1 MTGSD
6 LPPKASDIGYGQFEL
21 LRGELVL
28 IPQYAQELVR
38 RLVTRDATRTE
49 ADIQADIQ
57 GLLTGGGLSL
67 EPGQVVR
74 LEVPTADGTRRRLD
88 VEVGHCVIEVKKD
101 LRSPTIRR
109 DAQTQLAGYVV
120 DRSRLH
126 GRRYVGVLTDGVEW
140 VLYDLRDDA
149 LVEVAS
155 LTLVSADAERLLTWL
170 ETILATESAVKP
182 TPEQIQQRLG
192 VASPGHLLD
201 HAELTAFYAKGS
213 AIPEVALKRQLWAR
227 LLRTAFGSAFR
238 DDSDTF
244 LDHTLLVITAEI
256 IAHAVIGVD
265 ISGTGTV
272 TPADILSGRTFKDS
286 GIGGVVEADFF
297 DWVLKLDG
305 GAGFVSTLAERLS
318 RFDWS
323 AVEHD
328 VLKHLYES
336 VITAENRAALGE
348 YYTPDWLADRA
359 VYASVEDPLNQRVLD
374 PSCGSGTF
382 VFHAA
387 RAYLAAADATGVD
400 PDAAVEGLTA
410 HVIGMDIH
418 PVAVTLARVTYLL
431 AIGSERLTSANRPA
445 LSVPVYLGDSL
456 QWEQNRNLFHNDDTF
471 TISTMSDELTG
482 DGGGGALFGDDLVFP
497 RTVLADASRFD
508 ALVSDMADRAQDVT
522 GKADSTLAKGIMT
535 RNKVAEADRAE
546 LSQTFAVMRGL
557 AKSKRNHIWGYYV
570 RNLIRPIWLSEPA
583 NKVDVLVGNPP
594 WLRYSKMTKA
604 MQKRYLDLAEPRQLL
619 SGPLGAAGRDLST
632 LFVTRAV
639 ELYLKPMGAFA
650 FVMPHGTMTRL
661 PHTGFRSGRW
671 SPHTAQTG
679 DLNVE
684 FITPWDL
691 SKAPTGFPMVS
702 CLIRGIHTT
711 SLGVKMP
718 TNVDLWSARLPDPN
732 VTWAEAKE
740 LFTISPG
747 AVVARDSG
755 LVMAESPYKTRFRQG
770 ALFVP
775 RVLVNVEDAPTQ
787 GLGAG
792 AGRRRV
798 RSKRSRDEKA
808 PWKTVDSI
816 EETVER
822 QFVRTMHLGRTLL
835 PFRMMTPDLVVV
847 PVTDNAIMTTDEI
860 EGELL
865 LPKWWAQVEKR
876 WDDNKGGSSTTSFL
890 ERLDYHQQLS
900 AQLPTHPV
908 RVVYS
913 ASGNTLAAGIVT
925 DTAALIEHK
934 LYWAPVDSIDEGRY
948 LTAILNSPALLSRVT
963 PLQALGLFGARDF
976 DKTVFAV
983 PFGKYAA
990 TNPDH
995 VLAASLALRAETVAG
1010 GVPVTDNFKE
1020 DRASVRAALVADGV
1034 AAALHEVIER
1044 ILPAV
1049 AIE

>member
-1 MTGSD
+1 MMPTPQHTQD
-6 LPPKASDIGYGQFEL
+6 LVQ
-21 LRGELVL
+21 
-28 IPQYAQELVR
+28 

-67 EPGQVVR
+67 DPGQVVR

-101 LRSPTIRR
+101 LRPPTIRH
-109 DAQTQLAGYVV
+109 DAQIQLAGYVV
-120 DRSRLH
+120 DRSQLH

-140 VLYDLRDDA
+140 VLYDLRDEA

-155 LTLVSADAERLLTWL
+155 LRMVSADAERLLTWL
-170 ETILATESAVKP
+170 EAILVTESAVKP
-182 TPEQIQQRLG
+182 TPEQIRQRLG
-192 VASPGHLLD
+192 VDSPGHLLD
-201 HAELTAFYAKGS
+201 HAQLAAFYAKGKT
-213 AIPEVALKRQLWAR
+213 IPEVALKRQLWAR
-227 LLRTAFGSAFR
+227 LLKTAFGSAFR
-238 DDSDTF
+238 DASDTF

-265 ISGTGTV
+265 ISATGTAA
-272 TPADILSGRTFKDS
+272 PSDILSGRTFKDY

-297 DWVLKLDG
+297 DWVLQVDG
-305 GAGFVSTLAERLS
+305 GAEFVSTLAERLS

-336 VITAENRAALGE
+336 VITAKDRAALGE

-359 VYASVEDPLNQRVLD
+359 VAAAVGDPLNQRVLD

-387 RAYLAAADATGVD
+387 RAYLAAADAAGID
-400 PDAAVEGLTA
+400 PDAATDGLTS

-431 AIGSERLTSANRPA
+431 AIGSERLTSENRPA
-445 LSVPVYLGDSL
+445 LSIPVYLGDSL

-508 ALVSDMADRAQDVT
+508 RLVTDMADRALDVT
-522 GKADSTLAKGIMT
+522 GTTDSTLARGIMT
-535 RNKVAEADRAE
+535 RNKVAETDRAV

-557 AKSKRNHIWGYYV
+557 AKSQRNHIWGYYV
-570 RNLIRPIWLSEPA
+570 RNLIRPIWLSETA

-604 MQKRYLDLAEPRQLL
+604 MQQRYLDLAEPRQLL
-619 SGPLGAAGRDLST
+619 SGPLGASGRDLST

-639 ELYLKPMGAFA
+639 ELYLKPLGVFA

-679 DLNVE
+679 DLNVA
-684 FITPWDL
+684 FSTPWDL

-702 CLIRGIHTT
+702 CLIRGTHTPG
-711 SLGVKMP
+711 LGVKMP
-718 TNVDLWSARLPDPN
+718 TTVDLWSARLPDPN
-732 VTWAEAKE
+732 VTWSEAKD
-740 LFTISPG
+740 LFTITAG

-755 LVMAESPYKTRFRQG
+755 TVVIESPYKTRFRQG

-775 RVLVNVEDAPTQ
+775 RVLVNVEDAPAQ

-808 PWKTVDSI
+808 PWKTVEGI

-822 QFVRTMHLGRTLL
+822 RFVRTMHLGRTLL
-835 PFRMMTPDLVVV
+835 PFRMTTPDLLVI
-847 PVTDNAIMTTDEI
+847 PVTDTAIMTPDEI

-865 LPKWWAQVEKR
+865 LSQWWAQVEKR
-876 WDDNKGGSSTTSFL
+876 WDDNKGGASTTSFL

-900 AQLPTHPV
+900 SQLPTHPV

-913 ASGNTLAAGIVT
+913 KSGNTLAAGIVT
-925 DTAALIEHK
+925 DTVTLIDHK
-934 LYWAPVDSIDEGRY
+934 LYWAPVDSINEGRY
-948 LTAILNSPALLSRVT
+948 LAAILNSPVLLARVT

-976 DKTVFAV
+976 DKTVFAI
-983 PFGKYAA
+983 PFGTYTA

-995 VLAASLALRAETVAG
+995 ALAVTLAERAETVAA
-1010 GVPVTDNFKE
+1010 GVPVTTDFKK
-1020 DRASVRAALVADGV
+1020 DRGSVRAALVADGV
-1034 AAALHEVIER
+1034 AAALDEVIER
-1044 ILPAV
+1044 ILPGV
-1049 AIE
+1049 ATE